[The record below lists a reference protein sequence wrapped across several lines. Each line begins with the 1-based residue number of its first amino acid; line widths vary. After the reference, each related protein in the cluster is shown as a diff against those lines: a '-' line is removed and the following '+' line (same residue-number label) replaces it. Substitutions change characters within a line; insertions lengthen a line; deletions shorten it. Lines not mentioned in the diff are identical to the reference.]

1 MLNIKN
7 IVVPTDFSELSLSAF
22 KYAKDLVETMDS
34 KIHLI
39 TVIDNTPP
47 MLSKREKNVAE
58 NVRMDSVETKTKR
71 QMTEIAEEMDDYSEI
86 DVVQVIRNGIDYE
99 EIVKYSNEC
108 DADLIILATH
118 GRTGV
123 LHTVLGSIAEKVIR
137 YTKRP
142 VLVIHPEEEED

>member
-22 KYAKDLVETMDS
+22 IYAKDFAETMGA

-47 MLSKREKNVAE
+47 MLSKHDKAVSE
-58 NVRMDSVETKTKR
+58 NVRMNSVEMETKK
-71 QMTEIAEEMDDYSEI
+71 QMTEIVEEINDDSEI
-86 DVVQVIRNGIDYE
+86 DVIQIIRNGIDYE
-99 EIVKYSNEC
+99 EIVKYSNESN
-108 DADLIILATH
+108 ADLIVLATH

-123 LHTVLGSIAEKVIR
+123 LHTVLGSVAEKVIR
-137 YTKRP
+137 YSKRP
-142 VLVIHPEEEED
+142 VLVIHPVEEEE

>member
-22 KYAKDLVETMDS
+22 KYAKDLAETMDS

>member
-22 KYAKDLVETMDS
+22 KYAKDLAETMDA

-39 TVIDNTPP
+39 TVIDKTPP
-47 MLSKREKNVAE
+47 MLSKRDNAISE
-58 NVRMDSVETKTKR
+58 NERIDSIVQHAKQK
-71 QMTEIAEEMDDYSEI
+71 MSEIAEEISDDSEI
-86 DVVQVIRNGIDYE
+86 DVVQVIRNGVDYE
-99 EIVKYSNEC
+99 EIVKYSNES
-108 DADLIILATH
+108 DADLIVLATH

-123 LHTVLGSIAEKVIR
+123 LHTIVGSVAEKVIR

-142 VLVIHPEEEED
+142 ALVIHPAEEEE

>member
-22 KYAKDLVETMDS
+22 KYAKDLAETMDA

-39 TVIDNTPP
+39 TVIDNHPP
-47 MLSKREKNVAE
+47 MLSQRNRTFSE
-58 NVRMDSVETKTKR
+58 NARLDSIETETKK
-71 QMTEIAEEMDDYSEI
+71 QMTEIAEEINDSEI
-86 DVVQVIRNGIDYE
+86 DIVQVIRNGIDYE
-99 EIVKYSNEC
+99 EIVKYSNESN
-108 DADLIILATH
+108 ADLIVLATH

-123 LHTVLGSIAEKVIR
+123 LHTVLGSVAEKVIR

-142 VLVIHPEEEED
+142 VLVIHPEEEEE

>member
-7 IVVPTDFSELSLSAF
+7 IVVPTDFSELSLSAYN
-22 KYAKDLVETMDS
+22 YAKDLAETMDA

-39 TVIDNTPP
+39 TVIDNHPP
-47 MLSKREKNVAE
+47 MLSKRNKTFSE
-58 NVRMDSVETKTKR
+58 NARLDLIETETKK
-71 QMTEIAEEMDDYSEI
+71 QMTEIAEEINDSEI

-99 EIVKYSNEC
+99 EIVKYSNES
-108 DADLIILATH
+108 DADLIVLATH

-123 LHTVLGSIAEKVIR
+123 LHTVLGSVAEKVIR

-142 VLVIHPEEEED
+142 VLVIHPEEEEE